1 MKPVNIFAVIGIAMI
16 VATFDRPA
24 AADGNAER
32 GKQVFRVCVACHSI
46 EKGAHRTGPSLAGIW
61 GRRAGTVDGFRRYS
75 EALKGSNAV
84 WNENTLDQWL
94 KDPQAFAP
102 GNRMKLGNIDDGADR
117 ADLIAFLKQVS
128 KEGSEIAGEMQGG
141 MMGFRALD
149 LKTVGPDNQVTAISF
164 CADTYDVTTATGD
177 THQFWE
183 FNLRLKT
190 DSSENGPPKGAPVII
205 PGGMRGDRV
214 FVVFSS
220 PEEISP
226 FIKQGC

>member
-1 MKPVNIFAVIGIAMI
+1 MKSVNVFAAIGIAMI

-46 EKGAHRTGPSLAGIW
+46 EKGAHRTGPSLADIW

-149 LKTVGPDNQVTAISF
+149 LKAVGPDNQVTAISF

-226 FIKQGC
+226 FIKRDC